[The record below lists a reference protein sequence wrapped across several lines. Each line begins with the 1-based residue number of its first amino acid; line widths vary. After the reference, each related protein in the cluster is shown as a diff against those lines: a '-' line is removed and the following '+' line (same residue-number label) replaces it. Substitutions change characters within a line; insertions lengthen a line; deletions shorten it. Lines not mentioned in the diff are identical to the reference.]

1 MKRKLGFLT
10 TMLVTTWTINAQ
22 TMYAPLAQFA
32 DACVQMKQAI
42 WVEKPDY
49 EKQFEQLDSCLNV
62 LVELPLVENSP
73 LINASHSCGEQTFDG
88 HLVFSP
94 AYIADY
100 LNGKIPDPRKI
111 SFPYL
116 FNEPVSGV
124 QKKRETK
131 PTEVDMESIY
141 YTNALV
147 CPYSEET
154 IRYKVTADTQY
165 MVVVAENDTP
175 LEVIMTAS
183 NGTEIRDNTSNGKA
197 QLIWQT
203 TEKLCYITVN
213 VVNPSNKHVS
223 FVIAIY

>member
-1 MKRKLGFLT
+1 MKRQLGLLT
-10 TMLVTTWTINAQ
+10 AILVGIVFSHAQ

-42 WVEKPDY
+42 WVENPDY
-49 EKQFEQLDSCLNV
+49 NKQFEQLDACLNV

-100 LNGKIPDPRKI
+100 LNRKIPDPRQI

-116 FNEPVSGV
+116 FNEPVSGE
-124 QKKRETK
+124 QKNRDTK

-141 YTNALV
+141 YLNALV
-147 CPYSEET
+147 CPNSEET
-154 IRYKVTADTQY
+154 IRYRVTAGTQY
-165 MVVVAENDTP
+165 MIVIAENDTP
-175 LEVIMTAS
+175 LDVIMTAS
-183 NGTEIRDNTSNGKA
+183 NGDEIRDNTASGKA

-203 TEKLCYITVN
+203 TDKLCYVTVK
-213 VVNPSNKHVS
+213 VVNTSDKHVS
-223 FVIAIY
+223 FVMAIY